1 MNESRSLLT
10 RAGPAA
16 GPTKKRYTTPKLI
29 VHGDVESITQQGGHS
44 ATDVPFGT
52 PVVNGNVASV
62 AS

>member
-1 MNESRSLLT
+1 M
-10 RAGPAA
+10 GPA
-16 GPTKKRYTTPKLI
+16 KKHYITPKLI
-29 VHGDVESITQQGGHS
+29 VHGDVESITQQGGYT